1 MLVTQ
6 LVEQN
11 VEMALGPLETTI
23 DRELE
28 RRFVEGSERVLAV
41 EGHCRLVDRRN
52 EGTSAGGAATEGTQ
66 AEGGAELASEIDEIA
81 SHVR

>member
-6 LVEQN
+6 LVEHN
-11 VEMALGPLETTI
+11 VEMALVLW
-23 DRELE
+23 
-28 RRFVEGSERVLAV
+28 RRPSTGSLSEGLSRGQSEYWQSS
-41 EGHCRLVDRRN
+41 HCRLVDRRN